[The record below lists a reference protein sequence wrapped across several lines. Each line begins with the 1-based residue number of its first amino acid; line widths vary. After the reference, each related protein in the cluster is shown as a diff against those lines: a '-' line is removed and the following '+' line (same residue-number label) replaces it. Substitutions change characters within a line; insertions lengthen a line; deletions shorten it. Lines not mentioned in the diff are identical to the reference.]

1 MIMNVL
7 TGFAAAAML
16 ILGGYLFGV
25 KQGYQTR
32 EKLRKKLSEQ
42 EDLKIDTLLRQSEA
56 LHRVIEP
63 LAKWDEQ
70 VDKLRNE
77 IKQMQSTILHHDQ
90 VALELTG
97 LQTGSGNRDDLAIL
111 MNEIAEKAH
120 FEAVLL
126 SDENGLPLVASS
138 NAKNL
143 DRIAAI
149 ASFVV
154 IFGDRISR
162 DDPAVFPVSF
172 LVRDTTNR
180 DILCRILQAGKQ
192 RLVLT
197 AVSSQLQLTPTA
209 LDPTLGKVI
218 DLLSPK
224 TERNTNDTDQ

>member
-1 MIMNVL
+1 MITTVL
-7 TGFAAAAML
+7 TGIAAAA
-16 ILGGYLFGV
+16 ILFLAGYLFGV
-25 KQGYQTR
+25 KQGHQAR
-32 EKLRKKLSEQ
+32 EQLRKTLTDQ
-42 EDLKIDTLLRQSEA
+42 EELKIDTLLRQSEA

-70 VDKLRNE
+70 VEKLRSE
-77 IKQMQSTILHHDQ
+77 IKQMQSTIMHDQ

-97 LQTGSGNRDDLAIL
+97 LQTGTRNRGDLALL
-111 MNEIAEKAH
+111 MNEINKKAH

-149 ASFVV
+149 VSFVV

-162 DDPAVFPVSF
+162 DDTNAQPVSF
-172 LVRDTTNR
+172 LVRDKANT
-180 DILCRILQAGKQ
+180 DILCRILQAGNQ

-197 AVSSQLQLTPTA
+197 AVSTQLQLTPNA
-209 LDPTLGKVI
+209 LDPAVEKIV
-218 DLLSPK
+218 DLLSPN
-224 TERNTNDTDQ
+224 TEHNTDTDQ